1 MTEILWHGE
10 QDGVRIRIRQPDV
23 GVEDCIVEVHIS
35 YHGEERWEAL
45 NDDAA
50 CAAVY
55 MAAYIE
61 CRRALNMMFE
71 RDMGNLSLKNGVSA
85 LEAAGRLLGRSE

>member
-1 MTEILWHGE
+1 MGDVLWQGE
-10 QDGVRIRIRQPDV
+10 HDGMQVRILQADK

-35 YHGEERWEAL
+35 YHGEERWDAL

-55 MAAYIE
+55 MTAYLE
-61 CRRALNMMFE
+61 CRKALNMMFD
-71 RDMGNLSLKNGVSA
+71 RDMGNLSLRGGVSA
-85 LEAAGRLLGRSE
+85 LETAGRLLGRSE